1 MFPPPDQPAPL
12 LDLFQQ
18 HASLQLTCKAWAAAL
33 ERGQYQASRQW
44 VCWRVHA
51 AACRYICMQSQKLP
65 PLLCPAGMSAAPEL
79 MAGPIGTVSVL
90 GAHQITWYMVRH
102 TTTSFPC
109 PRQVSVETC
118 LPSRGS
124 HAWLQ
129 RHAAALYF
137 EAPVSSE
144 ADYTSPLPQATFGVI
159 HRRIRNEDAAGTC
172 AANFRWLRRLNGA
185 PKPHGYWVA
194 GPQPPSAAS
203 ADGILEWAMDMHDSC
218 RLGHD
223 SLMALLS
230 QRVRSMHELSRQC
243 DCTDPEMA
251 QIVFPIAKLVPI
263 RRMLP
268 ACRSLKVSGM
278 CMQPMHPAGGQHA
291 QHVQR
296 GPVAGWIQTGCGAV

>member
-1 MFPPPDQPAPL
+1 MP
-12 LDLFQQ
+12 
-18 HASLQLTCKAWAAAL
+18 
-33 ERGQYQASRQW
+33 
-44 VCWRVHA
+44 
-51 AACRYICMQSQKLP
+51 
-65 PLLCPAGMSAAPEL
+65 
-79 MAGPIGTVSVL
+79 
-90 GAHQITWYMVRH
+90 
-102 TTTSFPC
+102 
-109 PRQVSVETC
+109 QVSVETC
-118 LPSRGS
+118 LPPRGS

-144 ADYTSPLPQATFGVI
+144 ADYSSPLPQATFGVI

-194 GPQPPSAAS
+194 GPQPPSAAP
-203 ADGILEWAMDMHDSC
+203 ADDILEWAMDMHDSC

-230 QRVRSMHELSRQC
+230 QRVRSMQEMSRQY

-268 ACRSLKVSGM
+268 ACRSLRVSGM
-278 CMQPMHPAGGQHA
+278 RMQPMHPAGGQHA
-291 QHVQR
+291 SACTAWASRRVDPRWTRSSAAGMCSKHTRTCSKQTHTCCALPRHVPCRAALCHQTAGQHA
-296 GPVAGWIQTGCGAV
+296 PLC